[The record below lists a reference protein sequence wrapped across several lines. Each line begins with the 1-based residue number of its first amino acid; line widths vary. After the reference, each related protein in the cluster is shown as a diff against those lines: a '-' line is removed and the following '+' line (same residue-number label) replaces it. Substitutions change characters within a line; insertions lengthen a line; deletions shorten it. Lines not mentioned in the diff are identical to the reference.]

1 MKKYIIVLILIVPN
15 TLVFSQLGLNF
26 IPKKGTGM
34 FITTSGDTIQG
45 NIKVWVENPYAIKKI
60 SHIKGKKEKIDYA
73 VTELSYLRF
82 FSEGNISGVFVQKR
96 VPSTKDTLMLKP
108 IAKGAVTLYP
118 FEELSTNA
126 GAIMGANGVMIP
138 GGSIAVKTY
147 FLEKD
152 GQWIGIVKR
161 GNYKQL
167 LRMELSDCPD
177 LIRKIGRGGYKYGDM
192 MKIIK
197 VYNNCVQ
204 P

>member
-1 MKKYIIVLILIVPN
+1 MKKYIFLLILVFAN
-15 TLVFSQLGLNF
+15 TSIFAQLGLNF

-45 NIKVWVENPYAIKKI
+45 NIKVWVQNPYAIKKV
-60 SHIKGKKEKIDYA
+60 SHIKGEKEKTDYA
-73 VTELSYLRF
+73 VTELSYLQF
-82 FSEGNISGVFVQKR
+82 FSKGNVSGVFVQKR
-96 VPSTKDTLMLKP
+96 VPSTKDS
-108 IAKGAVTLYP
+108 GA
-118 FEELSTNA
+118 
-126 GAIMGANGVMIP
+126 
-138 GGSIAVKTY
+138 IAVKTY

-177 LIRKIGRGGYKYGDM
+177 LIKKIGRGGYKYGDM

-197 VYNNCVQ
+197 MYNDCVQ